1 MQGASVL
8 AYLSEIIPVSAWQ
21 GFNPWKV
28 KFNSLRPSDIWVSN
42 IIIIGSDNGLSPR
55 GTKSLSEPMLEYC

>member
-21 GFNPWKV
+21 GFNSLKV
-28 KFNSLRPSDIWVSN
+28 KFNSLRPSDCK
-42 IIIIGSDNGLSPR
+42 IIIFGLDNGLSPR